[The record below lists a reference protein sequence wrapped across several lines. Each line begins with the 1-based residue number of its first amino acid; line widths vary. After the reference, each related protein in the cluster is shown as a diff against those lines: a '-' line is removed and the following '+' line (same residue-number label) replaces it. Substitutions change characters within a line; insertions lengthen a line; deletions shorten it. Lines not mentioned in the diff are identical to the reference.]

1 MVQFVQGDLLKS
13 NCDFICH
20 QVNCQGK
27 MNSGIAKQIREK
39 WPVVY
44 HNYMAKYNSVS
55 DTADTLAGQYEGGG
69 PTIGEMLLGSIQVV
83 GLWEDYYAT
92 PIHQSVINMFSQE
105 YYGYDGRRYTSYDA
119 FWNCLNLIKQ
129 TVPKGKTI
137 GFPKRIGCDR
147 GGANWN
153 IILAMITEV
162 LAEDYEVFIYYLNTE
177 PKGE

>member
-1 MVQFVQGDLLKS
+1 MIYWKKGNLLES
-13 NCDFICH
+13 DCDYICQ

-44 HNYMAKYNSVS
+44 QNYMEKYNILNGVS
-55 DTADTLAGQYEGGG
+55 GA
-69 PTIGEMLLGSIQVV
+69 LLGDIQIV

-92 PIHQSVINMFSQE
+92 DFHQSIINMFSQE
-105 YYGYDGRRYTSYDA
+105 HYGYDKRRYTSYDA

-129 TVPKGKTI
+129 SVTTDKKI
-137 GFPKRIGCDR
+137 GFPYNIGCGL

-153 IILAMITEV
+153 VILTMIDTV
-162 LAEDYEVFIYYLNTE
+162 LADYTVEIYVLEDKDGKN
-177 PKGE
+177 